1 MPNVNPLDDPFYYLV
16 NFRTALAWLAER
28 YADLLDAP
36 EQAFI
41 EVFGALP
48 QPSQALLVRLVMR
61 KGEHF
66 RHSRLAYPEIGCP
79 ASAAQPLLALG
90 WLCTRQPLS
99 AAELCTQLTKPEL
112 AQRFQAEGLKAAW
125 RKPEQLAWLQAR
137 YPQAQPFEQ
146 WCQALGPLY
155 SLRVKALCER
165 LRLMFFG
172 NLHQDWSQFV
182 LVDLGLHRFE
192 TVALAPESRALA
204 CREDIEVALALHAL
218 REQLDAGEPLD
229 ALEAEVAAVST
240 CNAWL
245 DGRRQKL
252 LFLMGQAAERQGLSE
267 QAERLYRQ
275 CHWPQARWRLL
286 RVLEVAGRFVEALAL
301 WEQAHAAPRNAAEAQ
316 ALPRMLPRLLRGL
329 GRPGPRR
336 KPPAKPE
343 LLHLALP
350 PSASVERA
358 VGQALET
365 DDAPVLYLENAL
377 FNSLFGLLCWPAIF
391 APLPGAFFHRFQHGP
406 ADLNQPDFYARRQAL
421 FDACLAELDDGR
433 YRATILARFEEKY
446 GLSTPFVYWGA
457 LSPALLELAL
467 ACIPAQHLRCCFE
480 RLLQDIAANR
490 TGMPDLI
497 QFWPAE
503 RRYRMVEVKGPG
515 DRLQD
520 NQLRWAAFCAEQ
532 GMPLQVCHVTWQAE
546 AAA

>member
-1 MPNVNPLDDPFYYLV
+1 MPDVNPLDDPLYYLV

-28 YADLLDAP
+28 YADLLDAE

-41 EVFGALP
+41 DCFGTLP

-79 ASAAQPLLALG
+79 ASAAQPLLSLG
-90 WLCTRQPLS
+90 WLCAEQPLNAS
-99 AAELCTQLTKPEL
+99 ELCAQLTKPEL
-112 AQRFQAEGLKAAW
+112 AQRFQPEGLKAAW
-125 RKPEQLAWLQAR
+125 RKPEQLAWLLER
-137 YPQAQPFEQ
+137 YPQAQPFAH

-155 SLRVKALCER
+155 TLRVRLLCER

-172 NLHQDWSQFV
+172 NLRQDWSQFV

-192 TVALAPESRALA
+192 TVEFPAQSRALG
-204 CREDIEVALALHAL
+204 CRSDIEVALVLHAL
-218 REQLDAGEPLD
+218 RDRLDAGEPLE
-229 ALEAEVAAVST
+229 ALEMALAEVST
-240 CNAWL
+240 ANPWL

-252 LFLMGQAAERQGLSE
+252 LFLMGQAAERQGQGE

-275 CHWPQARWRLL
+275 CTWPQARWRLL
-286 RVLEVAGRFVEALAL
+286 RVLEVAGRFSEALAL
-301 WEQAHAAPRNAAEAQ
+301 WEQAQAAPRNAAEAQ

-329 GRPGPRR
+329 GRPALRR
-336 KPPAKPE
+336 AAAAKPE

-350 PSASVERA
+350 RAASVERA

-365 DDAPVLYLENAL
+365 ADAPVLYLENAL

-406 ADLNQPDFYARRQAL
+406 ADLHQPDFHTRRQAL
-421 FDACLAELDDGR
+421 FDTCLAELDDGR
-433 YRATILARFEEKY
+433 YRATILARFEEKH
-446 GLSTPFVYWGA
+446 GLSTPFVFWGA

-467 ACIPAQHLRCCFE
+467 ACIPAQHLRRCFE
-480 RLLQDIAANR
+480 RLLEDIAANR

-532 GMPLQVCHVTWQAE
+532 GLPLQVCHVTWHAE
-546 AAA
+546 AVA